1 MKNAGMRDPA
11 SVLSQ
16 KCREGWRYVGV
27 GGWKSS
33 DDIISPM
40 VFDVVLLLV
49 YVVYDMN
56 CYGYDEV
63 VSWSVNGFCFC
74 FCDRVMLAK
83 RRKEGVMREERS

>member
-1 MKNAGMRDPA
+1 M
-11 SVLSQ
+11 
-16 KCREGWRYVGV
+16 GV

-56 CYGYDEV
+56 CYDEDEV

-74 FCDRVMLAK
+74 
-83 RRKEGVMREERS
+83 E